1 MIRNFLFLMIL
12 TIAVSA
18 EPAGRFIHEKGYVRD
33 TTHHLLWQ
41 DTDAVAKN
49 ARGWHEA
56 KAYCT
61 NLEIGGIRG
70 WRLPTEE
77 ELLGIVDFM
86 VIDPAIYTVFKVVV
100 SEDYWTAQR
109 NGEKAKSVY
118 FGSGCTNDED
128 LRKKLWVRC
137 VKTVPVGTNR

>member
-12 TIAVSA
+12 AIAVSA

-33 TTHHLLWQ
+33 TSQHLLWQ

-49 ARGWHEA
+49 AREWYEA
-56 KAYCT
+56 KAYCA
-61 NLEIGGIRG
+61 NLEIEGIRG

-77 ELLGIVDFM
+77 ELLSIVDFM
-86 VIDPAIYTVFKVVV
+86 VIDPAIYPTFKVVV
-100 SEDYWTAQR
+100 SEDYWTSGR

-128 LRKKLWVRC
+128 LQKKLWVRC
-137 VKTVPVGTNR
+137 VKTVSVSTNR

>member
-1 MIRNFLFLMIL
+1 MIHNLICLVIL
-12 TIAVSA
+12 TISVSA
-18 EPAGRFIHEKGYVRD
+18 EPAGRFVHEKGYVRD

-56 KAYCT
+56 KAYCA

-77 ELLGIVDFM
+77 ELLSIVDFM
-86 VIDPAIYTVFKVVV
+86 VFDPAIYPAFKVVA
-100 SEDYWTAQR
+100 SEDYWTSGR

-118 FGSGCTNDED
+118 FGSGCTGDEE
-128 LRKKLWVRC
+128 LKKRLLVRC
-137 VKTVPVGTNR
+137 VKAL